1 MWFPEQ
7 KHTVAVDKIL
17 YRIDKKIL
25 YGRKNVFSMY
35 TGQKSHGRV
44 NRFFFFLTFLSL
56 NFQPYCV
63 CCLWTAGN
71 IDVQNFF
78 LRGQYLIPLFSN
90 KAILFWNL
98 FCVIVIWSQLV
109 AVADP
114 GFLRPNSLCLVER
127 SLIVKRDLSF
137 LCSVHVAGYR
147 PQTKLRE
154 GNVFTP
160 VCHSVHRGGSLS
172 GGYLSRGVSVRETPP
187 YGNERAVRIL
197 LECILV
203 VCSFGS
209 CPSFIPFGKVTRIF
223 SLFFF
228 KFWYRNVSGNPE

>member
-25 YGRKNVFSMY
+25 YGRKNVLACIR
-35 TGQKSHGRV
+35 GRKV
-44 NRFFFFLTFLSL
+44 MGVWMVFFLSYFFVIKFSTIL
-56 NFQPYCV
+56 
-63 CCLWTAGN
+63 CLLFMDCWQFWCTELFSAWSIFN
-71 IDVQNFF
+71 ST
-78 LRGQYLIPLFSN
+78 FSN

-98 FCVIVIWSQLV
+98 FCVIVIWLQLV

-127 SLIVKRDLSF
+127 SLIVKCDLSF

-154 GNVFTP
+154 GNIFTP
-160 VCHSVHRGGSLS
+160 VGHSVHRGGSLS
-172 GGYLSRGVSVRETPP
+172 GVYLSRGVSVKEIPRTVTSGR
-187 YGNERAVRIL
+187 YASYWNAFL
-197 LECILV
+197 LSVHLDH
-203 VCSFGS
+203 
-209 CPSFIPFGKVTRIF
+209 CPSFTPFGKLTRIF

-228 KFWYRNVSGNPE
+228 